1 MERFPDEDRQKRL
14 KLLSLKLQW
23 WSGLEL
29 ESKLTKA
36 TETIWSAHLR
46 HSMRGNLLADNT
58 YLMESSVVLRD
69 TVYKN
74 TWLSIKHYSNV

>member
-36 TETIWSAHLR
+36 TRKQSGLR
-46 HSMRGNLLADNT
+46 IL
-58 YLMESSVVLRD
+58 D
-69 TVYKN
+69 TV
-74 TWLSIKHYSNV
+74 